1 MVERNG
7 KFLTFVFFGT
17 FYVELEPFMI
27 IQAINQYQLNTV
39 GYKALKQKPGPKVQA
54 PVPTDSFQKV
64 LKKAELREDLLN
76 TVRKKVKQGYYN
88 SQTVLDD
95 LSDSFAKA
103 MSSGG

>member
-7 KFLTFVFFGT
+7 KFLTFVFFGN
-17 FYVELEPFMI
+17 FYVELELFMI
-27 IQAINQYQLNTV
+27 IQAINQYQLNAT
-39 GYKALKQKPGPKVQA
+39 GFKALKQKPGPKAQT
-54 PVPTDSFQKV
+54 PVATDSFQAV
-64 LKKAELREDLLN
+64 LKKAEIREELLN
-76 TVRKKVKQGYYN
+76 TVKKKMQQGYYN